1 MKLFLAIYTDNIN
14 LLDALFISAFAMI
27 VVFLVLLVISYL
39 IDFVALFVNRK
50 SDKKKIKSIAEV
62 DKNSESTISTGNN
75 QYIIAT
81 IAGAIATYL
90 GTSVDNIKIKS
101 IRRVNQ
107 DDSPWTRRNFLNIN
121 KGE

>member
-81 IAGAIATYL
+81 IAGAIAYYL